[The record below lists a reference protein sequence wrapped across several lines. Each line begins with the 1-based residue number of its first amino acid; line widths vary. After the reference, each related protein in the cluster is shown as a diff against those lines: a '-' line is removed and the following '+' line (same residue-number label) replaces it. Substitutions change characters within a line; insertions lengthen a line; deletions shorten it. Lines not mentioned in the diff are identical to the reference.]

1 MTPKGKHLLILDDD
15 SEVVR
20 FISHVAEMFG
30 FETRVA
36 TLPSEM
42 FGILSEWKPTHL
54 AIDLIMPDM
63 DGIEVL
69 RELADKNVKAAII
82 VTSGMGI
89 KVLEAARQSGIKR
102 GLNIV
107 GVLPKPFSLQALR
120 ELLEISK
127 KGPQEVAAVRPAAH
141 ILSCSKPDLLAAIE
155 SGQFVLYYQ
164 PKIDLALGNIVG
176 FEALV
181 RWNHPVHGLI
191 FPDAFI
197 RAVEECGVMTPLT
210 YRCFDIGLQWLAS
223 LEHASP
229 LTISMNISAVN
240 LADLGLVDRLYWSCL
255 QSKVDPSRITLEL
268 TETSAVDNSAAAFDV
283 MSRLRIK
290 GFTLGID
297 DFGTGYSTMMQ
308 LTRLPFSE
316 IKIDRAFVGTMHENQ
331 ESMMIVDSTIELGQR
346 LGLTT
351 VAEGVET
358 AMQMRTLRKLRCDV
372 AQGYYFARPMIEH
385 QAKRFLAEWSPRQ
398 MGPMSWAEPGRMSC
412 YPLGS

>member
-1 MTPKGKHLLILDDD
+1 MTPHGMRLLILDDD
-15 SEVVR
+15 AEVVK
-20 FISHVAEMFG
+20 FISHVAETFG
-30 FETRVA
+30 FETRAA

-42 FGILSEWKPTHL
+42 FSILAEWKPTHL

-63 DGIEVL
+63 DGVEVL
-69 RELADKNVKAAII
+69 RELADKSVQAAII

-89 KVLEAARQSGIKR
+89 KVLEAARQSGIRR

-107 GVLPKPFSLQALR
+107 GVLPKPFSVQALR
-120 ELLEISK
+120 ELLDGGK
-127 KGPQEVAAVRPAAH
+127 KGTLQAPTIRPAAH
-141 ILSCSKPDLLAAIE
+141 IVSCSKPDFLEALEA
-155 SGQFVLYYQ
+155 GQFVLYYQ

-181 RWNHPVHGLI
+181 RWDHPVYGLI
-191 FPDAFI
+191 FPDTFI
-197 RAVEECGVMTPLT
+197 RAAEECGVMTPLT

-223 LEHASP
+223 IEHGSP

-240 LADLGLVDRLYWSCL
+240 FIDLDLVDRLHWSCL
-255 QSKVDPSRITLEL
+255 RSKIDPSRVTLEL
-268 TETSAVDNSAAAFDV
+268 TETSAVDNTAAAFDV

-290 GFTLGID
+290 GFTIGID

-308 LTRLPFSE
+308 LMRLPFSE
-316 IKIDRAFVGTMHENQ
+316 IKIDRTFVGTMHENQ
-331 ESMMIVDSTIELGQR
+331 ESMTIVDSTIELGQR

-372 AQGYYFARPMIEH
+372 AQGYYIARPMIEH

-398 MGPMSWAEPGRMSC
+398 MGPMIWTEHG
-412 YPLGS
+412 